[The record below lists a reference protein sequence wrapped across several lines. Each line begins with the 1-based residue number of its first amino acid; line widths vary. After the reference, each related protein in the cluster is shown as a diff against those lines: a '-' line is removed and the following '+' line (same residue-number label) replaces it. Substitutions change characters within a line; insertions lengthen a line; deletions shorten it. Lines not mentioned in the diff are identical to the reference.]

1 LEKIP
6 KYLFYFNPNEHSN
19 GFKKQLLVAETANDN
34 LMGQVESAFFI
45 SYDFK
50 NQIEPSLQSK
60 NSAFAKLP
68 NIVSILPEK
77 KYLEQAADNY
87 LSQLYPIR
95 ESKPL
100 VFSSLS
106 KAEYCQRFDEIMQ
119 HIQLGDIYEMNYC
132 IAFHAKGK
140 INPYMTYNALNAISH
155 APFSAFVKLDQQYII
170 SSSPER
176 FLKLENKKLISQP
189 IKGTS
194 PRYADVERDL
204 QSEAFLKSSLKDKT
218 ENVMIVDV
226 ARHDLSKIAQR
237 NSVIVEDLYSV
248 QKYDQ
253 VYQMVSTVA
262 CILKPECAL
271 SEIINATFPMASMTG
286 APKIRAMEL
295 IDDYENFSRGAY
307 SGTIGYTDNDSL
319 DSSVLIRSIFYNEAT
334 EDVWFAVGSAIT
346 AASNADDEWNELM
359 LKAKAMQ
366 MVLTT

>member
-60 NSAFAKLP
+60 NHTFVNLP

-77 KYLEQAADNY
+77 KYLEQAANNY
-87 LSQLYPIR
+87 LSQLYSIR

-106 KAEYCQRFDEIMQ
+106 KAEYCQRFDEIIQ

-140 INPYMTYNALNAISH
+140 INPYTTYNALNAISH

-176 FLKLENKKLISQP
+176 FLQRVNNKLISQP

-366 MVLTT
+366 TVLIM

>member
-34 LMGQVESAFFI
+34 LMGQVESAFCI

-60 NSAFAKLP
+60 NHTFANLP

-77 KYLEQAADNY
+77 KYAGHEAENY
-87 LSQLYPIR
+87 LLQLYPLL
-95 ESKPL
+95 ESNPL
-100 VFSSLS
+100 TFSSLS
-106 KAEYCQRFDEIMQ
+106 KAEYFQRFDEIMQ

-140 INPYMTYNALNAISH
+140 INPYKVYTALNAISH

-176 FLKLENKKLISQP
+176 FLKLENNKLITQP

-194 PRYADVERDL
+194 PRYADVEKDL
-204 QSEAFLKSSLKDKT
+204 QSEAFLQSSLKDKT

-226 ARHDLSKIAQR
+226 ARHDLSKIAVR
-237 NSVIVEDLYSV
+237 NSVVVENLYQV
-248 QKYDQ
+248 QKYEQ
-253 VYQMVSTVA
+253 VYQMVSTVG
-262 CILKPECAL
+262 CILKPECSL
-271 SEIINATFPMASMTG
+271 SEIIDATFPMASMTG
-286 APKIRAMEL
+286 APKISAMEL
-295 IDDYENFSRGAY
+295 IDDYENFSRGGY
-307 SGTIGYTDNDSL
+307 SGTIGYTDNNGF
-319 DSSVLIRSIFYNEAT
+319 DSSVLIRSIFYNEST

-346 AASNADDEWNELM
+346 AAANAEDEWNELI

-366 MVLTT
+366 TVLTT

>member
-1 LEKIP
+1 MENIP

-19 GFKKQLLVAETANDN
+19 GFKKQLFTAEITDEN
-34 LMGQVESAFFI
+34 LSDKSESAFFI

-50 NQIEPSLQSK
+50 NKIETTLRSNNRAITSTPQI
-60 NSAFAKLP
+60 
-68 NIVSILPEK
+68 ISILPEK
-77 KYLEQAADNY
+77 KYFGMEAENY
-87 LSQLYPIR
+87 LSQLYPAP
-95 ESKPL
+95 ESNPL
-100 VFSSLS
+100 IFSALS
-106 KAEYCQRFDEIMQ
+106 KAQYTKHFDEIMQ
-119 HIQLGDIYEMNYC
+119 HIQLGDIYEINYC

-140 INPYMTYNALNAISH
+140 INPFGVYQALNKISN
-155 APFSAFVKLDQQYII
+155 APFSAFVKLNENYII

-176 FLKLENKKLISQP
+176 FLKLDNNKLISQP

-194 PRYADVERDL
+194 PRYANIEKDL

-226 ARHDLSKIAQR
+226 TRHDFSKIAVR
-237 NSVIVEDLYSV
+237 NSVVAEDLYSV
-248 QKYDQ
+248 QKYEQ

-262 CILKPECAL
+262 CILKPECTL
-271 SEIINATFPMASMTG
+271 SNIMNATFPMASMTG

-307 SGTIGYTDNDSL
+307 SGTIGYTDNNGF
-319 DSSVLIRSIFYNEAT
+319 DSSVLIRSIFYNEST

-346 AASNADDEWNELM
+346 AAANAEDEWNELM

-366 MVLTT
+366 TVLTT